1 MDTHRS
7 RLMVLYDSMESKG
20 ETFYPNLD
28 EFIYSMNS
36 ESRVKVEGRGEDEGQ
51 ISVGGVRG
59 DER

>member
-1 MDTHRS
+1 
-7 RLMVLYDSMESKG
+7 MVLYDSMESKG